1 VDRDAHELAGT
12 LMGAAPRVAVVGG
25 GWAGLACAVEAT
37 LRGWPVTL
45 FEMAPQLGG
54 RARRVDVDGLALD
67 NGQHI
72 LIGAYRE
79 TLRLMRTV
87 GIDLDSAFV
96 RTPLRL
102 PTPRGG
108 GLHLPPGSPM
118 VAFARGVLALS
129 DWPLSSRIALLRTA
143 LSWAF
148 RRFRCDPSLTVA
160 ELTAGLPA
168 AVRADLIEPLCVA
181 ALNTPAAEASGT
193 VFLRVIRDALF
204 SGPGSADLLL
214 PRLRLSTLLPD
225 PAASWLAQR
234 GAVVRTGSR
243 VNRLEREGAGWRVD
257 GEAFDAVLL
266 ATTPVEAARLTQP
279 HAPAWAA
286 TAAGLRYEPIV
297 TVYAQSEGTRLSHPM
312 LALASDEHTC
322 PAQFVFDLGQLGAP
336 AGRLAFVISG
346 ARPWLDRGIDVTRE
360 AALAQARQAL
370 ATQLRGS
377 LQPLQVLTEKRA
389 TFRCTPSLARP
400 PMAIAPGLLAAG
412 DYVDGPYPA
421 TLEGA
426 VRAAVGA
433 VQSLALQRRANGAA
447 SGSPTNTPCSGQATL
462 FQ

>member
-1 VDRDAHELAGT
+1 
-12 LMGAAPRVAVVGG
+12 MNAAPRVAVVGG

-37 LRGWPVTL
+37 QRGWPVTL
-45 FEMAPQLGG
+45 YEMAPQFGG
-54 RARRVDVDGLALD
+54 RARRVDIDTLALD

-87 GIDLDSAFV
+87 GIDVADAFV

-102 PTPRGG
+102 ATPQGG
-108 GLHLPPGSPM
+108 GLSLPPGPPM
-118 VAFARGVLALS
+118 LAFTRGVLAQAG
-129 DWPLSSRIALLRTA
+129 WPLADRIALLRAA
-143 LSWAF
+143 LSWAL
-148 RRFRCDPSLTVA
+148 RGFRCAPSMTVA
-160 ELTAGLPA
+160 ALTARLPA

-214 PRLRLSTLLPD
+214 PRLRLSSLLPD
-225 PAASWLAQR
+225 PAVAWLAR
-234 GAVVRTGSR
+234 HGAVLRAGTR
-243 VNRLEREGAGWRVD
+243 VQRIVPEEGQWRVD
-257 GEAFDAVLL
+257 GDRFDAVLL
-266 ATTPVEAARLTQP
+266 ATTPVEAARLAQDQS
-279 HAPAWAA
+279 ASWAA
-286 TAAGLRYEPIV
+286 TAAALRYEPIV
-297 TVYAQSEGTRLSHPM
+297 TVYADSAGTRLPHPM
-312 LALASDEHTC
+312 LALQSDERTR

-346 ARPWLDRGIDVTRE
+346 AGPWLAQGLDQTRDATLTQGAE
-360 AALAQARQAL
+360 ALGAH
-370 ATQLRGS
+370 LRGP

-389 TFRCTPSLARP
+389 TFRCTPALARP

-426 VRAAVGA
+426 VRSAVAAVR
-433 VQSLALQRRANGAA
+433 SLAVR
-447 SGSPTNTPCSGQATL
+447 
-462 FQ
+462 